1 MFLKSYENSFS
12 DKMRWCPGFHKADLV
27 VLEMAKKKRYLI
39 KELEIIKQEIQ
50 HDKNKPL
57 KLTYLL

>member
-12 DKMRWCPGFHKADLV
+12 DKMRWCPGFHKTDLV
-27 VLEMAKKKRYLI
+27 VIEMAKKK
-39 KELEIIKQEIQ
+39 KVPDQELEIIKQEIQ

-57 KLTYLL
+57 RLTYLL